1 MALFNGFF
9 NEYPYRDFEN
19 LNLDWLLKNYK
30 KIVDDVAA
38 LKAWRIEHTGE
49 YEALYAQV
57 QRIDNEIASFEAEIN
72 RRFADLDAAIRADF
86 EVLSADVKEQ
96 LEQTKADVQR
106 QLEIALAEFTAQF
119 NALKDEIEQEVYI
132 IHQEVNALRFELE
145 EAIGNFRGE
154 MVSYIDERFDLFLQN
169 LPDYEHLMVFNPI
182 RGYQTTVQIAIN
194 DLYSLCN
201 FWGLTAEE
209 FDSLGLTCEEFES
222 YELTCHEFDTLGYKL
237 LNYPDPDTHM
247 IDPFSGE
254 LNLIKNVVMELYGL
268 HMGGLTAA
276 EFDALDLTAEEFD
289 AKEVTAFEFD
299 FFGREAA

>member
-30 KIVDDVAA
+30 QIVDDVAA
-38 LKAWRIEHTGE
+38 LKAWRIEHTGD

-57 QRIDNEIASFEAEIN
+57 QRIDNEIATFEAEIN

-86 EVLSADVKEQ
+86 EALSADVKEQ

-106 QLEIALAEFTAQF
+106 QLEQALAEFTAQF
-119 NALKDEIEQEVYI
+119 NAIKAEIESELADMKREL
-132 IHQEVNALRFELE
+132 HELE
-145 EAIGNFRGE
+145 YEVETAIGNFRSE
-154 MVSYIDERFDLFLQN
+154 MVSYIDERFDLFLHN

-194 DLYSLCN
+194 DLYSTCN
-201 FWGLTAEE
+201 FWGLTAKE
-209 FDSLGLTCEEFES
+209 FDSLDLTCAEFES

-237 LNYPDPDTHM
+237 LKYPDPDTHM
-247 IDPFSGE
+247 RDPFTG
-254 LNLIKNVVMELYGL
+254 LIAPIKDVVMELYGL
-268 HMGGLTAA
+268 HAGGLTAA
-276 EFDALDLTAEEFD
+276 EFDALDLTAGEFD

>member
-1 MALFNGFF
+1 MLFNNFF
-9 NEYPYRDFEN
+9 NEYPYRDTDSI
-19 LNLDWLLKNYK
+19 NLDWLLKNYK
-30 KIVDDVAA
+30 QIVDDVAA

-57 QRIDNEIASFEAEIN
+57 QRIDNEIATFEAEIN

-86 EVLSADVKEQ
+86 EALSADVKEQ

-106 QLEIALAEFTAQF
+106 QLEQALAEFTAQF
-119 NALKDEIEQEVYI
+119 NALKDAIEQEVYI

-154 MVSYIDERFDLFLQN
+154 MVSYIDERFDIFLQN
-169 LPDYEHLMVFNPI
+169 LPDYEHLMIYNPI
-182 RGYQTTVQIAIN
+182 RGIQTTVQVAIN
-194 DLYSLCN
+194 DLYSATN
-201 FWGLTAEE
+201 FWGLTAKE
-209 FDSLGLTCEEFES
+209 FDSLELTCQEFES

-237 LNYPDPDTHM
+237 LGYPDPDTHM
-247 IDPFSGE
+247 RDPFTG
-254 LNLIKNVVMELYGL
+254 LIAPIKDVVMELYGL
-268 HMGGLTAA
+268 HMGALTAG

-299 FFGREAA
+299 FFGSEAA

>member
-1 MALFNGFF
+1 MGLFNGFF
-9 NEYPYRDFEN
+9 NEYPYRDTEN
-19 LNLDWLLKNYK
+19 LNLDWLLKKYK
-30 KIVDDVAA
+30 QILDDVAA
-38 LKAWRIEHTGE
+38 LKAWRIQHEGE
-49 YEALYAQV
+49 YEALLAEV
-57 QRIDNEIASFEAEIN
+57 NRVAGEIDSFEAEIN

-86 EVLSADVKEQ
+86 EALSADVKEQ

-106 QLEIALAEFTAQF
+106 QLEQALAEFTAQF
-119 NALKDEIEQEVYI
+119 NAIKAEIEHELADMKREL
-132 IHQEVNALRFELE
+132 HELE
-145 EAIGNFRGE
+145 YEVQVAIGNFRSE
-154 MVSYIDERFDLFLQN
+154 MVSYIDERFDLFLAN

-201 FWGLTAEE
+201 FWGLTAAE
-209 FDSLGLTCEEFES
+209 FDSLELTCEEFES

-237 LNYPDPDTHM
+237 LGYPDPDTHM

>member
-1 MALFNGFF
+1 MSLFNGFF
-9 NEYPYRDFEN
+9 NEYPYRDTEN
-19 LNLDWLLKNYK
+19 INLDWLLKNYK
-30 KIVDDVAA
+30 KILDDVAA
-38 LKAWRIEHTGE
+38 LKAWRIQHEGE
-49 YEALYAQV
+49 YEALLAEV
-57 QRIDNEIASFEAEIN
+57 NRVAGEIDSFEAEIN

-86 EVLSADVKEQ
+86 EALSADVTEQ
-96 LEQTKADVQR
+96 LQQTKADVQR
-106 QLEIALAEFTAQF
+106 QLEQALAEFTAQF
-119 NALKDEIEQEVYI
+119 NAIKAEIEHELADMKREL
-132 IHQEVNALRFELE
+132 HELE
-145 EAIGNFRGE
+145 YEVQVAIGNFRSE
-154 MVSYIDERFDLFLQN
+154 MISYIDERFDLFLQN

-201 FWGLTAEE
+201 FWGLTAAE
-209 FDSLGLTCEEFES
+209 FDSLELTCEEFES
-222 YELTCHEFDTLGYKL
+222 YELTCHEFDMLGYKL
-237 LNYPDPDTHM
+237 LDYPDPDTHM